1 MILVTG
7 GTGFV
12 GRGVVRELKRHG
24 HRVRVLSRSRPEAGL
39 ADEWAAGDVTDL
51 ESLRRAVEG
60 CRAVVHLVA
69 IRREWR
75 ERTFEAVTAGGTR
88 NVVRAAREAGV
99 ERFLHTSA
107 LGLTDRPDTG
117 YMRAKAAA
125 EAAVRESGLAWT
137 IFRPSFIVGPGGFV
151 EEYGRLI
158 RKAPLVPIPGTGA
171 FPVQPVA
178 RGDVAAAFVRA
189 LGVSASVGGTYDLA
203 GPERITFEGFIDRI
217 MEAMG
222 RRKAKVH
229 VPLAMMRPLAAVL
242 QRVTPNPPVTSDEIR
257 MLLAGN
263 VGDPEPAVRDL
274 GLKLTPLSQAVRE
287 AVEGIPAFAPLRKL

>member
-12 GRGVVRELKRHG
+12 GRAVVEALRRQG
-24 HRVRVLSRSRPEAGL
+24 YPVRLLSRSEPPRGL
-39 ADEWAAGDVTDL
+39 AEEWAPGDVTDP
-51 ESLRRAVEG
+51 EAVRRAVEG
-60 CRAVVHLVA
+60 CRAVAHLVA
-69 IRREWR
+69 IRREWKD
-75 ERTFEAVTAGGTR
+75 RTFDAVTAGGAR
-88 NVVRAAREAGV
+88 NAVQAAREAGV
-99 ERFLHTSA
+99 ERFLHMSA

-158 RKAPLVPIPGTGA
+158 RRAPLVPIPGGGRY
-171 FPVQPVA
+171 PVQPVA

-189 LGVSASVGGTYDLA
+189 LKVSASVGRTYDIA
-203 GPERITFEGFIDRI
+203 GPERTTFEGFIDRI

-229 VPLAMMRPLAAVL
+229 VPLAMLRPAAAVL
-242 QRVTPNPPVTSDEIR
+242 QRLTPNPPATTDEIR
-257 MLLAGN
+257 LLAAGN

-274 GLKLTPLSQAVRE
+274 GLDLTPLDRAIRE
-287 AVEGIPAFAPLRKL
+287 AVERIPGLQG

>member
-12 GRGVVRELKRHG
+12 GQGLVRELKGHG
-24 HRVRVLSRSRPEAGL
+24 YRVRVLSRSKPEAGL
-39 ADEWAAGDVTDL
+39 ADEWAAGDVTDI
-51 ESLRRAVEG
+51 EAVRRAAAG
-60 CRAVVHLVA
+60 CRAVAHLVA
-69 IRREWR
+69 IRRQWK
-75 ERTFEAVTAGGTR
+75 ERTFEAVTAAGTR
-88 NVVRAAREAGV
+88 NVVQAAREAGG
-99 ERFLHTSA
+99 ERFLHMSA

-158 RKAPLVPIPGTGA
+158 RRAPLVPIPGGGR

-189 LGVSASVGGTYDLA
+189 LKVSASVGGTYDLA
-203 GPERITFEGFIDRI
+203 GPERTTFEGFIDRI
-217 MEAMG
+217 MDAMG

-229 VPLAMMRPLAAVL
+229 VPLAVMRPAAAVL
-242 QRVTPNPPVTSDEIR
+242 QRLTPNPPATTDEIA
-257 MLLAGN
+257 LLAAGN

-274 GLKLTPLSQAVRE
+274 GVVPTPLEQALRE
-287 AVEGIPAFAPLRKL
+287 AVAGLPALQG